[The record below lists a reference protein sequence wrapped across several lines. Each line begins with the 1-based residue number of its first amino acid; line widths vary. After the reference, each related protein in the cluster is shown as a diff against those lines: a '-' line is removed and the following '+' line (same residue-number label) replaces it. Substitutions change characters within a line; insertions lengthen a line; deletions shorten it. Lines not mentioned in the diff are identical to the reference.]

1 MDDRHGANSGGTL
14 ACRDRPRV
22 CPDSH
27 DNSAYL
33 LHDISP
39 PIGRVDRHEV
49 SPYIRPYRV
58 KGEVKR
64 MTPNSHI
71 WAGRT

>member
-1 MDDRHGANSGGTL
+1 MDDRYGANSGGTP

-33 LHDISP
+33 LHDISL
-39 PIGRVDRHEV
+39 PIGRSHEV

-58 KGEVKR
+58 KGEFKR
-64 MTPNSHI
+64 MTPDSHI

>member
-1 MDDRHGANSGGTL
+1 MTDMEPTRAARSHVGTDPVSVRIL
-14 ACRDRPRV
+14 MTIA
-22 CPDSH
+22 
-27 DNSAYL
+27 AYL
-33 LHDISP
+33 LHDISLP
-39 PIGRVDRHEV
+39 SGRVDRHEV

-58 KGEVKR
+58 KGEFKR

>member
-14 ACRDRPRV
+14 ACS
-22 CPDSH
+22 PDSH

-33 LHDISP
+33 LHDISL
-39 PIGRVDRHEV
+39 PIGWVDRHEV
-49 SPYIRPYRV
+49 CPYIRPYRV
-58 KGEVKR
+58 KGEFKR
-64 MTPNSHI
+64 MAPNSHI

>member
-14 ACRDRPRV
+14 ACRDRLRV

-33 LHDISP
+33 LHDISL
-39 PIGRVDRHEV
+39 PIGWVDSHEV

-58 KGEVKR
+58 KGEFKR